1 MNKAELIKKVEKAT
15 GFSSTT
21 AKAATEIVI
30 GEIAEALASGENVK
44 ITGFGEFCVK
54 TRAARVGKN
63 PLTGEPVQIP
73 EKKAVIFKPAKALK
87 DMMN

>member
-1 MNKAELIKKVEKAT
+1 MNKAELIKKVEEAA
-15 GFSSTT
+15 GFSNAT

-73 EKKAVIFKPAKALK
+73 EKKAVVFKSSKTLK
-87 DMMN
+87 DML

>member
-1 MNKAELIKKVEKAT
+1 MNKAELIEKVKGTT
-15 GFSSTT
+15 GFSAGN
-21 AKAATEIVI
+21 AKAATDAVI

-73 EKKAVIFKPAKALK
+73 EKKAVIFKTAKVLK
-87 DMMN
+87 EAMN